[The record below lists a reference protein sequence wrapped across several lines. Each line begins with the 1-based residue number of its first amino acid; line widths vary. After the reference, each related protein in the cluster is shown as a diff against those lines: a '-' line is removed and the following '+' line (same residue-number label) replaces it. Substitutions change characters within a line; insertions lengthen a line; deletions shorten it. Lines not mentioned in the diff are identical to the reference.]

1 MVREAA
7 QLAGIN
13 FHTAKAIY
21 NVFQTENRV
30 HKKTAGF
37 DIKQFKKPPKQKLVK
52 PQTAATKKMT
62 RAAMAISG

>member
-1 MVREAA
+1 MTVKEAA

-21 NVFQTENRV
+21 NVFQTENRI

-37 DIKQFKKPPKQKLVK
+37 DIQ
-52 PQTAATKKMT
+52 
-62 RAAMAISG
+62 